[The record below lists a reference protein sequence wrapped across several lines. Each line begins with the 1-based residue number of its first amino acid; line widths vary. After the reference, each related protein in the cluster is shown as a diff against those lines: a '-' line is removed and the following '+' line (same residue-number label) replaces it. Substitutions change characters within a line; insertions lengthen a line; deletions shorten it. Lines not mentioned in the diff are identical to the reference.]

1 MKRSELKD
9 LSFSEFV
16 FKLRENEKHD
26 TVSWGKEKP
35 PQYLSAHFPIN
46 EMGTPEDCTI
56 EKFTLHKDGN
66 ITLYTNKGIL
76 KFWSYEYKREQSGI
90 R

>member
-16 FKLRENEKHD
+16 FRLRENGKHE

-35 PQYLSAHFPIN
+35 PQYLNAHYCLCKI
-46 EMGTPEDCTI
+46 ETPEDCTI

-76 KFWSYEYKREQSGI
+76 KFWSYGYKEGEE
-90 R
+90 